1 MSTAYLHSCG
11 VTTAGA
17 AYCWGDGDFGQNG
30 NGDTTAAPAPTPVPV
45 AGRLTFA
52 AVSAGGGHSCGVTTT
67 GVAYCWGVN
76 PVGQLGAGTSTG
88 PEQCTSSGLN
98 AVSYACSTVPIAVAG
113 GLIFKTVIA
122 ADGHTCGVTTSG
134 APYCWGYNDRG
145 VLGNGT
151 NTGPE
156 QCEDPDDPWNPGPY
170 VTPCSSVP
178 VAVAGELTLASL
190 NTGGPFY
197 VCGLTPTGDAYCWG
211 GSPKGDVTPTPVAV
225 AGGFAFA
232 TLSAGWYSACGVTT
246 AGVTYCWGANDRGQ
260 LGNGTTTFST
270 LPLKVVGQP

>member
-122 ADGHTCGVTTSG
+122 ADGT
-134 APYCWGYNDRG
+134 
-145 VLGNGT
+145 
-151 NTGPE
+151 
-156 QCEDPDDPWNPGPY
+156 
-170 VTPCSSVP
+170 
-178 VAVAGELTLASL
+178 
-190 NTGGPFY
+190 
-197 VCGLTPTGDAYCWG
+197 LTPLPTAPKDDLADAVLDLVAARFTG
-211 GSPKGDVTPTPVAV
+211 
-225 AGGFAFA
+225 
-232 TLSAGWYSACGVTT
+232 
-246 AGVTYCWGANDRGQ
+246 
-260 LGNGTTTFST
+260 
-270 LPLKVVGQP
+270 